1 MSLSNC
7 YAQNINY
14 NQIDQRS
21 NHYFQNNDLDSLE
34 FLRNQS
40 IANELDCY
48 IIRLRLG
55 ILYFNQKKYI
65 IAQRE
70 FKEALKFNSYDTLL
84 FEYLYYCNVYL
95 SKLNEA
101 QFEAQNYPP
110 LLKNKIGLRKTTL
123 IRNLE
128 FNFGYFNDATQDIN
142 IPSNYKTKSKNTNTP
157 ILLPP
162 NPSTETVFDLMIQNK
177 NQDMKF
183 YNITLRSTLSSR
195 LNVINSFGKYILNKQ
210 SIFKAN
216 GSEYSFNSTLQQNDF
231 ASTIAILIN
240 KKISLGLS
248 YHFSSLQFISY
259 TPLFDNFKKQYS
271 FNSNAVKEIN
281 HVFYSSLKYNLNRG
295 WIEPSLSVSSINKD
309 IINQLNTGIFIYPFS
324 GNRIYLN
331 TTLSG
336 IIDNTGKH
344 FVFNPKLGVNI
355 GKRITLENAYYWGS
369 LMNYNENGAQILYN
383 LADDIRFKG
392 AANVFIK
399 INKHLQIGFYGSILK
414 RETNY
419 TIYNLLLQEEIRN
432 LNYYQKT
439 ITGGIIWN
447 Y

>member
-128 FNFGYFNDATQDIN
+128 FNF
-142 IPSNYKTKSKNTNTP
+142 
-157 ILLPP
+157 
-162 NPSTETVFDLMIQNK
+162 
-177 NQDMKF
+177 
-183 YNITLRSTLSSR
+183 
-195 LNVINSFGKYILNKQ
+195 
-210 SIFKAN
+210 
-216 GSEYSFNSTLQQNDF
+216 
-231 ASTIAILIN
+231 
-240 KKISLGLS
+240 
-248 YHFSSLQFISY
+248 
-259 TPLFDNFKKQYS
+259 
-271 FNSNAVKEIN
+271 
-281 HVFYSSLKYNLNRG
+281 
-295 WIEPSLSVSSINKD
+295 
-309 IINQLNTGIFIYPFS
+309 
-324 GNRIYLN
+324 
-331 TTLSG
+331 
-336 IIDNTGKH
+336 
-344 FVFNPKLGVNI
+344 
-355 GKRITLENAYYWGS
+355 
-369 LMNYNENGAQILYN
+369 
-383 LADDIRFKG
+383 
-392 AANVFIK
+392 
-399 INKHLQIGFYGSILK
+399 
-414 RETNY
+414 
-419 TIYNLLLQEEIRN
+419 
-432 LNYYQKT
+432 
-439 ITGGIIWN
+439 
-447 Y
+447 